1 MLFGVPGGFL
11 KVVLPVLLPQALLAG
26 GCRTLLVGLFVLEQL
41 VQLAAVHL
49 TQARVAGAAVL
60 ALAVEPA
67 AQPDAVLGLIIQ
79 RDLQISVLCPI
90 LLGQLE
96 ALPPKS
102 YLSQTIP
109 ISSSWALR
117 SGVTR
122 ALELSGFCQA

>member
-1 MLFGVPGGFL
+1 MLLGVPGSFL

-60 ALAVEPA
+60 TLAVEPA

-96 ALPPKS
+96 ALPPRVVFVPDHPDLVQ
-102 YLSQTIP
+102 LSL
-109 ISSSWALR
+109 AFR
-117 SGVTR
+117 R
-122 ALELSGFCQA
+122 NAALELSGFCQA